1 MIIDI
6 DRQEET
12 ASTINEIKGQM
23 IEKKKKV
30 GGESASY
37 KL

>member
-1 MIIDI
+1 M
-6 DRQEET
+6 QEET
-12 ASTINEIKGQM
+12 SNTISDIKSQI